1 MSKRKQQVRP
11 PRVSAATHAHR
22 TVDSFAGFEAWLGW
36 SAGNQPS
43 ASQYMLMYQ
52 SRDRIRLEAACRG
65 SRIMRAAVDAI
76 PEDMTHKCIEMS
88 GLDPIGVLADVL
100 GSIDDRAGE
109 LTKIADERGVARQ
122 QGGRDHGALT
132 ASTR

>member
-1 MSKRKQQVRP
+1 MSKRKQQARP
-11 PRVSAATHAHR
+11 LRVTAVTHTHR
-22 TVDSFAGFEAWLGW
+22 TVDSFASWWGAD
-36 SAGNQPS
+36 NQPS
-43 ASQYMLMYQ
+43 ASQYTLTYQ

-65 SRIMRAAVDAI
+65 SRIVRAAVDAI

-109 LTKIADERGVARQ
+109 LAKIADERGVAGQ
-122 QGGRDHGALT
+122 
-132 ASTR
+132 